1 MIFTLDLFSGI
12 GGFALACLMANEVLK
27 KDLFQTVAF
36 CEIEEFCRRVLTKNF
51 HGIPVLDDVKQFNP
65 TEFLEP
71 CGRGIDL
78 ITAGFPCQDLSH
90 AGRQAGIHADRSGLF
105 FEILRISD
113 EIHASCGTRPI
124 LLLENVPAILT
135 GDGGDWARVVYGEL
149 AQRYPHIESQII
161 SAEQMG
167 ALHKRDRWWCICFPE
182 VGNANSESINIRVSR
197 STSEGSKETPSER
210 LLHTRNPSRNDV
222 PDSNSSGCKE
232 QRRSIPVQEELSS
245 SKCSGS
251 GISKQ
256 SVGLLAHG
264 TARELVQRGPDW
276 WSQEPDIPRVT
287 TGESERVSKL
297 KSLGNGIVPHCAVI
311 PLLRIAEYVR
321 SINGNGNAPSTE
333 KDECQF

>member
-1 MIFTLDLFSGI
+1 
-12 GGFALACLMANEVLK
+12 
-27 KDLFQTVAF
+27 
-36 CEIEEFCRRVLTKNF
+36 
-51 HGIPVLDDVKQFNP
+51 
-65 TEFLEP
+65 
-71 CGRGIDL
+71 
-78 ITAGFPCQDLSH
+78 
-90 AGRQAGIHADRSGLF
+90 
-105 FEILRISD
+105 
-113 EIHASCGTRPI
+113 
-124 LLLENVPAILT
+124 
-135 GDGGDWARVVYGEL
+135 
-149 AQRYPHIESQII
+149 
-161 SAEQMG
+161 MG

-182 VGNANSESINIRVSR
+182 VGNSNSKSINIRVSR

-222 PDSNSSGCKE
+222 PDSQSLRHRGWNSEECGTQEWNIQQSQQGRSPMGSETEGCSSTFPDSNSSGCKE

-276 WSQEPDIPRVT
+276 WSQEPDITRVT

-321 SINGNGNAPSTE
+321 SINGNGNAPPTE